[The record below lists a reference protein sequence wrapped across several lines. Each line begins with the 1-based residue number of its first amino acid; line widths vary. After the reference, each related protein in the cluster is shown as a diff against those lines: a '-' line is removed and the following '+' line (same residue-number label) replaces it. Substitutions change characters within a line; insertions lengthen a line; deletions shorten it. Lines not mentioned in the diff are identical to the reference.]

1 MNLTNF
7 LKNNKSWYLH
17 DNALNVDLTFVN
29 FVELSK
35 FITFLNELS
44 INEDHHPKVL
54 YGYTN
59 CKITYFTHDLDKI
72 TERDIK
78 CAESIEKYLN
88 QKFKN

>member
-7 LKNNKSWYLH
+7 LKKNKSWYLH

-29 FVELSK
+29 FIELSK

-59 CKITYFTHDLDKI
+59 CKITYLTHDLDKI
-72 TERDIK
+72 TERDIR

>member
-7 LKNNKSWYLH
+7 LKKNKSWYLH
-17 DNALNVDLTFVN
+17 DNALNVDITFVN
-29 FVELSK
+29 FIELSK

-59 CKITYFTHDLDKI
+59 CKVTYFTHDLDKI
-72 TERDIK
+72 TGRDIK

>member
-7 LKNNKSWYLH
+7 LKKNKSWYLH
-17 DNALNVDLTFVN
+17 DNALNVDLTFLN
-29 FVELSK
+29 FLELSK

-44 INEDHHPKVL
+44 INEDHHPEVL
-54 YGYTN
+54 YGYKN

-72 TERDIK
+72 TEKDIK

>member
-7 LKNNKSWYLH
+7 LKKNKSWYLH

-29 FVELSK
+29 FIELSR

-78 CAESIEKYLN
+78 CAESIEQYLN

>member
-29 FVELSK
+29 FIELSK

-59 CKITYFTHDLDKI
+59 CKVTYFTHDLGKI
-72 TERDIK
+72 TDRDIK

>member
-1 MNLTNF
+1 MNLTDF
-7 LKNNKSWYLH
+7 LKKNQSWYLH
-17 DNALNVDLTFVN
+17 DNALNVDITFVN
-29 FVELSK
+29 FIELSK

>member
-1 MNLTNF
+1 
-7 LKNNKSWYLH
+7 
-17 DNALNVDLTFVN
+17 
-29 FVELSK
+29 
-35 FITFLNELS
+35 LNELS

-59 CKITYFTHDLDKI
+59 CKVTYFTHDLDKI

>member
-7 LKNNKSWYLH
+7 LKKNKSWYLD

-29 FVELSK
+29 FLELSK
-35 FITFLNELS
+35 FVTFLNELS

-59 CKITYFTHDLDKI
+59 CTITYFTHDLDKI

>member
-7 LKNNKSWYLH
+7 LKYNKSWYLH
-17 DNALNVDLTFVN
+17 DNALNVDETFVN
-29 FVELSK
+29 FIELSK

-44 INEDHHPKVL
+44 ITEDHHPKVL

-59 CKITYFTHDLDKI
+59 CKITYFTHDFFKI
-72 TERDIK
+72 TDRDIK

-88 QKFKN
+88 QKFKD